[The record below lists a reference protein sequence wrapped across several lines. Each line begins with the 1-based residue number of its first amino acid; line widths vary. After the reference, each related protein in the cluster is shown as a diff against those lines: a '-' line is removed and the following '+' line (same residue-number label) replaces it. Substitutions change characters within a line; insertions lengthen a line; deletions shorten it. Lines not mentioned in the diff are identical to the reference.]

1 MNIELLKLSHQDTA
15 QVIGGI
21 EASIK
26 AQQERLNATR
36 NNLLEEIAS
45 NAQRMTDY
53 VNAVFDAE
61 LQHNDALLAAPT
73 DLAKAA

>member
-1 MNIELLKLSHQDTA
+1 MNIELLKMAHQDTA
-15 QVIGGI
+15 QVISGI
-21 EASIK
+21 ETSID
-26 AQQERLNATR
+26 AQGERLAMTR
-36 NNLLEEIAS
+36 QGLLEEIAS